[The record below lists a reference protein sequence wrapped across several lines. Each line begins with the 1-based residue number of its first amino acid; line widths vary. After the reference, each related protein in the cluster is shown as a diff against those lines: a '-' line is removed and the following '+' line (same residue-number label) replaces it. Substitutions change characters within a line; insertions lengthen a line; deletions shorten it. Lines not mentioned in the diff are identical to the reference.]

1 MFGAK
6 VAEVGSEL
14 RQRAGKK
21 RSLEEACWAEFAVPP
36 AHPSGEVGSST
47 RVEEPPSPGRAS
59 VKVEMS
65 SVLGS
70 SGCCEK
76 IPDTKWL
83 KKQASLSLQS

>member
-36 AHPSGEVGSST
+36 ARPSGEVGSST
-47 RVEEPPSPGRAS
+47 PVHPQEWRSHLHQEE
-59 VKVEMS
+59 
-65 SVLGS
+65 L
-70 SGCCEK
+70 
-76 IPDTKWL
+76 
-83 KKQASLSLQS
+83 LSR